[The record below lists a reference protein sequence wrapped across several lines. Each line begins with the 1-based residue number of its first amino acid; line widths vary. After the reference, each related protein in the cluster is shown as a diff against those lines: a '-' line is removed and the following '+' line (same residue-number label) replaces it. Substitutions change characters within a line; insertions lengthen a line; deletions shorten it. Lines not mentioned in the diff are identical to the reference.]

1 MMMFVLSNG
10 IADGVICSINIRVD
24 DGTVY
29 SNSKLDWGSLIF
41 PIVKLHLTKL
51 KPWFVVQIF
60 FGFKLG
66 LILNQKNVVTL

>member
-1 MMMFVLSNG
+1 MMMFVLYND

-29 SNSKLDWGSLIF
+29 STSKLDWSSLIF

-51 KPWFVVQIF
+51 KP
-60 FGFKLG
+60 
-66 LILNQKNVVTL
+66 